1 MTIPY
6 NEAGQRAF
14 EVFTRI
20 AARLYADAR
29 AAVDAFTA
37 ENCPESLTL
46 GEKHADGKYQR
57 TVRTGDGINHMIS
70 YDYEE
75 RRVQME

>member
-6 NEAGQRAF
+6 NEAGQQAF
-14 EVFTRI
+14 EVFRRI
-20 AARLYADAR
+20 AARLYEEAQ

-37 ENCPESLTL
+37 ENCPKGKTI
-46 GEKHADGKYQR
+46 GERHADGRYQR
-57 TVRTGDGINHMIS
+57 LIRIGTQNHTIS
-70 YDYEE
+70 YDYAE